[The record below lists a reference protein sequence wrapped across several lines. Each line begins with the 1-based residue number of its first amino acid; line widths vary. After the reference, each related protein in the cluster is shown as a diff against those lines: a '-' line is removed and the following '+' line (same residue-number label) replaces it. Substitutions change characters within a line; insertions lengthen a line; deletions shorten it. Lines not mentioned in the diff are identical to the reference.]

1 MPPLPSA
8 KTLCKRLV
16 SRDPLLVPYKAV
28 VRHRLAQIERT
39 ARALAGPAGSL
50 ADFAAGHTHFGLHR
64 QDDGWVLREW
74 APNATAIYLIGDLSG
89 WREKP
94 EMALKRSDG
103 NGVWE
108 IRLPAKALSHGDLYR
123 LRIHWQGGSGD
134 RIPAWARRVVQDP
147 DTLIFNAQV
156 WDPPRPYRWRH
167 PGFRRPAGPAFI
179 YEAHVGMAQD
189 AERIGTY
196 AEFKENIIPR
206 IVAAGYDTIQLMAI
220 QEHPYYAS
228 FGYHVSSFFA
238 PSSRFGTPE
247 ALMDLIDT
255 AHGAGLAVI
264 IDIVHSHGVANEVE
278 GLGRFDGTV
287 FQYFH
292 EGPRGVHP
300 AWGSCC
306 FDYAKPQILHFLL
319 SNCRYWLDA
328 FKVDGFRFDGVTSM
342 CYLDHGLGKAFTG
355 YDDYFGDNV
364 DEAALTY
371 LALAN
376 RLTHDLRPDAITVAE
391 DVSGLPGLAT
401 PADQGGIGFDYRLA
415 MGIPDYWIKLVK
427 ETPDEHWPTGHLWY
441 ELTNRRQDE
450 ATVSYCESH
459 DQALV
464 GDQTLIFRMAGRH
477 IYRHMRIGDAD
488 LAVDRAV
495 ALHKM
500 IRLLTLAT
508 AGSGYLNF
516 MGNEFGHPE
525 WIDFPREGNGWSY
538 RFARRQ
544 WHLVDDPA
552 LKFRLL
558 AAFDRSM
565 IRLARRFNLL
575 ADPAL
580 CLLHDHGN
588 DKVLAFFRAGLAF
601 VFNFH
606 PGRSHLHYRIAAPP
620 GKYRLLLN
628 SDDPDFGGHG
638 RLVADQSLLTLY
650 QAQEEPRHVLSLY
663 LPARTAVVFKK
674 VD

>member
-1 MPPLPSA
+1 MPPSPSTA
-8 KTLCKRLV
+8 LKRLLAN
-16 SRDPLLVPYKAV
+16 DPLLVPYQAAI
-28 VRHRLAQIERT
+28 RRRLEHIAHT
-39 ARALAGPAGSL
+39 AAELAKPSGSL
-50 ADFAAGHTHFGLHR
+50 ADFAAGHTYFGLHH

-74 APNATAIYLIGDLSG
+74 APNATAVYLIGDVSH
-89 WREKP
+89 WQEKP
-94 EMALKRSDG
+94 ALALRPIDG
-103 NGVWE
+103 NGTWE
-108 IRLPAKALSHGDLYR
+108 IRLPDSALSHGMLYR
-123 LRIHWQGGSGD
+123 LRVHWHGGSGD
-134 RIPAWARRVVQDP
+134 RIPAWTRRVVQDP
-147 DTLIFNAQV
+147 VTLIFNAQV
-156 WDPPRPYRWRH
+156 WNPAQPYRWRF
-167 PGFRRPAGPAFI
+167 PGFRRLAGPALI

-189 AERIGTY
+189 AECIGTY
-196 AEFKENIIPR
+196 AQFKQNILPR
-206 IVAAGYDTIQLMAI
+206 IVAAGYTTIQLMAI

-247 ALMDLIDT
+247 ELMDLIDT

-264 IDIVHSHGVANEVE
+264 MDIVHSHGVANEVE

-292 EGPRGVHP
+292 NGPRGVHP

-306 FDYAKPQILHFLL
+306 FDYAKPQVLHFLL
-319 SNCRYWLDA
+319 SNCRYWLDT
-328 FKVDGFRFDGVTSM
+328 FHVDGFRFDGVTSM

-355 YDDYFGDNV
+355 YDDYFNANV

-376 RLTHDLRPDAITVAE
+376 RLIHDLRPDAITVAE

-401 PADQGGIGFDYRLA
+401 PAEQGGIGFNFRLA
-415 MGIPDYWIKLVK
+415 MGVPDHWIKLVK
-427 ETPDEHWPTGHLWY
+427 ELPDEHWPMGHLWY

-450 ATVSYCESH
+450 AAVSYCESH

-464 GDQTLIFRMAGRH
+464 GDQTLIFRLAGDEM
-477 IYRHMRIGDAD
+477 YRHMRIGDAN
-488 LAVDRAV
+488 LAVERAV

-500 IRLLTLAT
+500 IRLVTLAT

-525 WIDFPREGNGWSY
+525 WIDFPRQGNGWSY

-544 WHLVDDPA
+544 WHLVDDTG
-552 LKFRLL
+552 LKYRLL

-565 IRLARRFNLL
+565 IRLAKRFDLL
-575 ADPAL
+575 RDPMVH
-580 CLLHDHGN
+580 LLLDHDA

-606 PGRSHLHYRIAAPP
+606 PHRSHLHYRIAAPP

-628 SDDPDFGGHG
+628 SDDTDFGGHG
-638 RLVADQSLLTLY
+638 RLVVDQSLLTLY
-650 QAQEEPRHVLSLY
+650 QKEAPRHFLSLY
-663 LPARTAVVFKK
+663 LPARTAIILKK